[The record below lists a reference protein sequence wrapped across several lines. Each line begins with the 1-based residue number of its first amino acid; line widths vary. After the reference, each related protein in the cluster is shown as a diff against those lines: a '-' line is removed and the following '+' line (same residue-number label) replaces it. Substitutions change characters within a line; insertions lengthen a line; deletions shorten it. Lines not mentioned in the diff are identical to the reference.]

1 MGMHQTWIKKFLF
14 CEPILQAVKVFG
26 IFRWWKLSCANPGT
40 LTGKKILLLCIDD
53 ACSFWQ
59 CVCICSVWGQRRSQ
73 ASLWLTG
80 LWIYRCL
87 HRRWATHA
95 LHSVLQPWRLSVS
108 LKPEAWIINCSIG
121 LFSSQRMEQNS
132 KIFLTTLIFFKRID
146 LRDGLYFRTFIKII
160 AFLFAKV
167 KFAYT

>member
-1 MGMHQTWIKKFLF
+1 MNLLLSFSWTSSYGHAPNMNKKFLF

-59 CVCICSVWGQRRSQ
+59 CVCICSVWEQRRSQ

-80 LWIYRCL
+80 LWIYGCL

-95 LHSVLQPWRLSVS
+95 LHSVLQPWRLLVS
-108 LKPEAWIINCSIG
+108 LKPGAWIINCSIG

-132 KIFLTTLIFFKRID
+132 KNFLTTLIFFQKNRPQ
-146 LRDGLYFRTFIKII
+146 RWII
-160 AFLFAKV
+160 F
-167 KFAYT
+167 